1 MDRKPL
7 QTWVHPSH
15 RVVLLGDACHP
26 MLARLFSF
34 PLLPSP
40 LCGTHASCLTVVVV
54 SLPQP
59 YRAQGAAMALEDAA
73 VLGALLA
80 RLAHPAELAPLLRA
94 YEDLRRPRTAETQ
107 RQSRMNRRIFHL
119 GDGPE
124 QERRDAEMRR
134 AARAEEEE
142 GRRASYA
149 VRAEGREGREGKEGR
164 EGREHREAGNANQWA
179 DEDKNVAQFGYDADE
194 AVERWW
200 REGGE
205 KLVRAAS

>member
-1 MDRKPL
+1 
-7 QTWVHPSH
+7 
-15 RVVLLGDACHP
+15 
-26 MLARLFSF
+26 
-34 PLLPSP
+34 
-40 LCGTHASCLTVVVV
+40 
-54 SLPQP
+54 
-59 YRAQGAAMALEDAA
+59 MALEDAA
-73 VLGALLA
+73 ALGALLA

-94 YEDLRRPRTAETQ
+94 YEDLRMPRTAETQ
-107 RQSRMNRRIFHL
+107 RQSRLNRRIFHL
-119 GDGPE
+119 GDGLE

-142 GRRASYA
+142 GSSGVGA
-149 VRAEGREGREGKEGR
+149 EGR

-179 DEDKNVAQFGYDADE
+179 DEDKNVVQFGYDADE